1 MTTEEYDFQLPTN
14 DPYRRGIIAPLWLTL
29 LALLGT
35 LLAWGVSAL
44 GLTGYI
50 FLVIAACFFALFG
63 GITLIVWVRGRTQIQ
78 RAAEFL
84 ASDRPL
90 VRWTYAMPEWER
102 LMGTGLEEE
111 VGDWKVQLGC
121 LTVLFAI
128 TGALTGVLTGADES
142 FGQALLSGAIGLLAG
157 GAIGGIIGAVV
168 AGSQHLAM
176 RRAYTQSEP
185 GEVALGRDEV
195 YALGN
200 YFKGNG
206 DSSYVRRVT
215 LHRDAPARLH
225 IEIQLPPRVRGPV
238 EEAWMLPVPPQMVE
252 AVEEAFGI
260 GQVMSLPAYGEY
272 RVLKARRADAFPV
285 LAGLYP
291 EIIGPHPHT
300 VFPGQKDRAQDLAAA
315 HVEDAHPGSEFH
327 LLAQPFGEP

>member
-29 LALLGT
+29 LALLCT
-35 LLAWGVSAL
+35 LGAWGVSAV
-44 GLTGYI
+44 GLTGYV
-50 FLVIAACFFALFG
+50 FLAIAACFLALFG
-63 GITLIVWVRGRTQIQ
+63 IITLIVWLWGRTHIRQ
-78 RAAEFL
+78 ATEFL

-90 VRWTYAMPEWER
+90 VRWTYSPLEWER

-111 VGDWKVQLGC
+111 GGDWKVQFGC

-128 TGALTGVLTGADES
+128 AGALTGVMIGMDES
-142 FGQALLSGAIGLLAG
+142 FGQALLDGAIGLVG
-157 GAIGGIIGAVV
+157 GGVVGGVIGAVV

-200 YFKGNG
+200 YFKGN
-206 DSSYVRRVT
+206 SNTSYVRRVT
-215 LHRDAPARLH
+215 LHHDALAQLH

-252 AVEEAFGI
+252 AVEEA
-260 GQVMSLPAYGEY
+260 LPMIA
-272 RVLKARRADAFPV
+272 
-285 LAGLYP
+285 P
-291 EIIGPHPHT
+291 EPT
-300 VFPGQKDRAQDLAAA
+300 
-315 HVEDAHPGSEFH
+315 S
-327 LLAQPFGEP
+327 